1 MDPIV
6 VLIITLLALSGGG
19 AGGALLASRR
29 KRRSQ
34 IRERSMRKVRHGG
47 VELSIFDVFWDL
59 GVSDYALEIM
69 GHQGLLLES
78 PDDFDHV
85 HLELEQS
92 IETHGS
98 YSAFLDDTLE
108 AIHEFYEEH
117 RDAGSRRKIT
127 TLKLRA
133 QKLLPTDAT
142 PREEQASTD
151 MVPYQN
157 KEDML
162 AVPGAVADRELG
174 AIEARQHYR
183 ETHSP
188 HFLSTG
194 ADDTEDGGHKTVDVD
209 ELTRLEPLDM
219 LQGLFEGRLTEN
231 VQRWWSL
238 RKLRQ
243 LKAQLDRH
251 FRDLY
256 DLYAENAR
264 QQPDFYNALY
274 DVAHRWESERDRI
287 RKLSE
292 LEPWQDRP
300 WADCAG
306 ALVREA
312 RRVAGEI
319 AARAKYNVD
328 VTIEEI
334 HNFARRGDPEM
345 AGYLL
350 YLNHHAFFVGRVPG
364 YNKYVERIER
374 AAHRVQKEL
383 RELRRSG
390 ELA

>member
-1 MDPIV
+1 MDPVI
-6 VLIITLLALSGGG
+6 VLILTLLALSGGG
-19 AGGALLASRR
+19 AGSALLARR
-29 KRRSQ
+29 RRRRAE
-34 IRERSMRKVRHGG
+34 IRELSVRKVQHDD

-69 GHQGLLLES
+69 GHQGLLLED

-85 HLELEQS
+85 HLELEES
-92 IETHGS
+92 IAAHGS

-117 RDAGSRRKIT
+117 RSAGSRRKIT

-133 QKLLPTDAT
+133 QKLLPTEAT
-142 PREEQASTD
+142 PREVQGSTE
-151 MVPYQN
+151 MVPYQD

-162 AVPGAVADRELG
+162 AAPGAAQSRELG
-174 AIEARQHYR
+174 AIEARRFYR

-194 ADDTEDGGHKTVDVD
+194 ADDADGGHRAVDVD
-209 ELTRLEPLDM
+209 RLTQLQPLEM

-243 LKAQLDRH
+243 LKSQLDRH

-256 DLYAENAR
+256 DLYAANAR
-264 QQPDFYNALY
+264 QQSDFYDALY
-274 DVAHRWESERDRI
+274 DVARRWDRERDRI
-287 RKLSE
+287 RALSE
-292 LEPWQDRP
+292 LEPWQDKP
-300 WADCAG
+300 WAVCAG
-306 ALVREA
+306 AVVEQS
-312 RRVAGEI
+312 RRVATEI

-328 VTIEEI
+328 ETIEEI
-334 HNFARRGDPEM
+334 HNFARRGDLAM

-350 YLNHHAFFVGRVPG
+350 YLNHHAFFVGRVPEYG
-364 YNKYVERIER
+364 KYVERIER
-374 AAHRVQKEL
+374 AAYRVQQEL
-383 RELRRSG
+383 RDLKNRGELR
-390 ELA
+390 

>member
-6 VLIITLLALSGGG
+6 VLIITLLALSGGS
-19 AGGALLASRR
+19 AGGALIAIRS

-34 IRERSMRKVRHGG
+34 IRQRSVQKVEHQRFD
-47 VELSIFDVFWDL
+47 LSVFDVFWDL

-69 GHQGLLLES
+69 GHQGLLLED
-78 PDDFDHV
+78 PDDFDHA

-92 IETHGS
+92 IEAHGS
-98 YSAFLDDTLE
+98 YGAFLEDTLE

-117 RDAGSRRKIT
+117 RQAGSRRKIT

-142 PREEQASTD
+142 PRVEQDSTE
-151 MVPYQN
+151 MVPYEH

-162 AVPGAVADRELG
+162 AVPGEARDQELG

-183 ETHSP
+183 QTHSP

-194 ADDTEDGGHKTVDVD
+194 ADDADKGGHRTVDVD
-209 ELTRLEPLDM
+209 ELTRLEPLEM
-219 LQGLFEGRLTEN
+219 LQGLFEGRLTEK

-238 RKLRQ
+238 RRLRQ
-243 LKAQLDRH
+243 LKGQLDRH
-251 FRDLY
+251 FRNLY

-264 QQPDFYNALY
+264 QQPGFYNALY
-274 DVAHRWESERDRI
+274 DVARRWDTERDRI
-287 RKLSE
+287 QKLAE
-292 LEPWQDRP
+292 LEPWADRP
-300 WADCAG
+300 WAVCAE
-306 ALVREA
+306 ALVDEA
-312 RRVAGEI
+312 CAVAAEI
-319 AARAKYNVD
+319 AARAKHNVD

-334 HNFARRGDPEM
+334 HRFARRGDPEM

-364 YNKYVERIER
+364 YNTYVERIER
-374 AAHRVQKEL
+374 AAHRVQREL